1 MKYHFFHVVGVR
13 PDLKFAHLQYN
24 CVDKSDISWKMKIE
38 IKFILR
44 HTCMRKNTKL
54 QRKIYLGIQ
63 WEIIKYHGTYECDL
77 GCLRVHYLIPSI
89 YPQSSQLGQDIYYLK
104 NKRKGND
111 HSHCIERNSSMQKIQ
126 ILKILIPRG
135 FNPPST
141 FMYNMF
147 RR

>member
-38 IKFILR
+38 IKYMLQ
-44 HTCMRKNTKL
+44 HTCMRKNNKL

-63 WEIIKYHGTYECDL
+63 WEIIEYHGTYECDL

-104 NKRKGND
+104 KETAM
-111 HSHCIERNSSMQKIQ
+111 I
-126 ILKILIPRG
+126 ILIV
-135 FNPPST
+135 ST
-141 FMYNMF
+141 EIWQYLDPKDTNTKNTNTPWFQSSVYIHVQYV
-147 RR
+147 